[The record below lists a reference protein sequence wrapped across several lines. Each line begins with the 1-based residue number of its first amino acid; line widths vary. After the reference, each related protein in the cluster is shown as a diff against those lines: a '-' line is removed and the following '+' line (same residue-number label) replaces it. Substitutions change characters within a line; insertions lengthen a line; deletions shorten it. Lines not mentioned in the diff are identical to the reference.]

1 MITLSDLTE
10 LLGWASIINIGVL
23 MITTFFLTVM
33 RSFVLSIHSKIFG
46 LNENELLKIYV
57 KFIGNYKMFIFIV
70 NLSPYLSLKIM
81 GH

>member
-10 LLGWASIINIGVL
+10 LLGWSSIINISVL

-33 RSFVLSIHSKIFG
+33 RNFVLSIHSKMFG
-46 LNENELLKIYV
+46 LNENELLQIYV

-70 NLSPYLSLKIM
+70 NISPYLALKIM